1 MRKIANPNFV
11 YILTFSVPFLVYTLK
26 WSTIYPE
33 LQLNLIIFYLS
44 SFVLCAFLGFITL
57 GYTKGLTYHTISISK
72 HNFLVVIFLYIFY
85 LVDIIYSGF
94 VPLFAF
100 SSGTNYGGSI
110 GYGIPVAHVLAVTFN
125 AFYALYTFHQ
135 FLSTKKMLTVI
146 VYFLLLIPFVILL
159 NRSMIMYVI
168 IGSFF
173 MYCLSVARYL
183 IKKSLYIIIAA
194 LFSIYLFGY
203 LGNLRSASGDST
215 FIPLSSGV
223 TDQFLKGP
231 VPNEFYWGYLY
242 IGSPLA
248 NLQNNITLARDK
260 YSDYTNLVV
269 SEFLPDFIGKRL
281 QTELSLKPRA
291 FEQINPFLNV
301 GTIYSRPFNYAGWG
315 GIVLIFLYFITLM
328 NLYFIVM
335 YKSYTYGV
343 TGIAMMLVAITL
355 ANFENTIQ
363 FSAYSFQ
370 LVYPLILSA
379 IKGYKQK
386 KKIVKPILSNESSF

>member
-1 MRKIANPNFV
+1 
-11 YILTFSVPFLVYTLK
+11 VPFIVYTLK

-33 LQLNLIIFYLS
+33 LQSNLIVFYLL
-44 SFVLCAFLGFITL
+44 SFALCALLGFVTL
-57 GYTKGLTYHTISISK
+57 NYTKSLQYHTIGISK
-72 HNFLVVIFLYIFY
+72 HNMLAVSCLYAFYIF
-85 LVDIIYSGF
+85 DIIYSGF
-94 VPLFAF
+94 IPLFAF
-100 SSGTNYGGSI
+100 SNGVNYGGSI

-135 FLSTKKMLTVI
+135 FLSTKKKKLLI
-146 VYFLLLIPFVILL
+146 VYFLLLLPFVILL
-159 NRSMIMYVI
+159 NRSMIMYIV

-173 MYCLSVARYL
+173 IYCLSVARYL
-183 IKKSLYIIIAA
+183 IKKSLYIIVAA
-194 LFSIYLFGY
+194 LFSLYIFGY
-203 LGNLRSASGDST
+203 LGNLRSANGDST
-215 FIPLSSGV
+215 FIPISSGV

-269 SEFLPDFIGKRL
+269 SEFLPDFISKRL
-281 QTELSLKPRA
+281 QTELSLTPRA

-301 GTIYSRPFNYAGWG
+301 GTIYSRPYNYAGWG
-315 GIVLIFLYFITLM
+315 GIILIFLYFITLM
-328 NLYFIVM
+328 NIYFIIM
-335 YKSYTYGV
+335 HKSYTYGV

-379 IKGYKQK
+379 IKGYKQRK
-386 KKIVKPILSNESSF
+386 NTVKPILSNESSI

>member
-1 MRKIANPNFV
+1 MLAV
-11 YILTFSVPFLVYTLK
+11 SCLY
-26 WSTIYPE
+26 
-33 LQLNLIIFYLS
+33 
-44 SFVLCAFLGFITL
+44 AF
-57 GYTKGLTYHTISISK
+57 
-72 HNFLVVIFLYIFY
+72 YIF
-85 LVDIIYSGF
+85 DIIYSGF
-94 VPLFAF
+94 IPLFAF
-100 SSGTNYGGSI
+100 SNGVNYGGSI

-135 FLSTKKMLTVI
+135 FLSTKKKKLLI
-146 VYFLLLIPFVILL
+146 VYFLLLLPFVILL
-159 NRSMIMYVI
+159 NRSMIMYIV

-173 MYCLSVARYL
+173 IYCLSVARYL
-183 IKKSLYIIIAA
+183 IKKSLYIIVAA
-194 LFSIYLFGY
+194 LFSLYIFGY
-203 LGNLRSASGDST
+203 LGNLRSANGDST
-215 FIPLSSGV
+215 FIPISSGV

-269 SEFLPDFIGKRL
+269 SEFLPDFISKRL
-281 QTELSLKPRA
+281 QTELSLTPRA

-301 GTIYSRPFNYAGWG
+301 GTIYSRPYNYAGWG
-315 GIVLIFLYFITLM
+315 GIILIFLYFITLM
-328 NLYFIVM
+328 NIYFIIM
-335 YKSYTYGV
+335 HKSYTYGV

-379 IKGYKQK
+379 IKGYKQRK
-386 KKIVKPILSNESSF
+386 NTVKPILSNESSI

>member
-1 MRKIANPNFV
+1 M
-11 YILTFSVPFLVYTLK
+11 PFIVYTLK

-33 LQLNLIIFYLS
+33 LQSNLIIFYLS
-44 SFVLCAFLGFITL
+44 SFTLCALLGFITL
-57 GYTKGLTYHTISISK
+57 NYTKNLQYHTISMSK
-72 HNFLVVIFLYIFY
+72 HNMLAVSCLTIFY
-85 LVDIIYSGF
+85 IIDIIYSGF
-94 VPLFAF
+94 IPLFAF
-100 SSGTNYGGSI
+100 SNGANYGGSI
-110 GYGIPVAHVLAVTFN
+110 GYGIPVCHVLAVTFN

-135 FLSTKKMLTVI
+135 FLSTKKK
-146 VYFLLLIPFVILL
+146 LLLVIYILLLLPFVILL
-159 NRSMIMYVI
+159 NRSMIMYII

-173 MYCLSVARYL
+173 IYCLSIARYL
-183 IKKSLYIIIAA
+183 IKKSLYIIVAA
-194 LFSIYLFGY
+194 LFSLYIFGY
-203 LGNLRSASGDST
+203 LGNLRSANGDST
-215 FIPLSSGV
+215 FIPISSGV

-269 SEFLPDFIGKRL
+269 SEFLPDFISKRL
-281 QTELSLKPRA
+281 QTELSLTPRA

-301 GTIYSRPFNYAGWG
+301 GTIYSRPYNYAGWG
-315 GIVLIFLYFITLM
+315 GIILIFLYFITLM
-328 NLYFIVM
+328 NIYFIIM
-335 YKSYTYGV
+335 HKSYTYGV

-379 IKGYKQK
+379 IKGYKQRK
-386 KKIVKPILSNESSF
+386 NTITPILNNENSI